1 MDDFNRQQMF
11 AALIGV
17 VAALF
22 VMSGL
27 PGPWRRQL
35 RAAAVAVFILALVAA
50 LAEIALWLAEPGR

>member
-1 MDDFNRQQMF
+1 MGDFNRQQMF

-35 RAAAVAVFILALVAA
+35 RAAAVVVFIVALVAA
-50 LAEIALWLAEPGR
+50 LVQIGLWLAAPGR